1 VKIFAKA
8 YNCDP
13 ETNPEALKRKLS
25 LANPGAL
32 VQTAKGR
39 SAANEFFVEMLAAQ
53 TLRAEDS
60 ESLLAKKPEIDL
72 LLRLAGTNQIST
84 AIKEKGA
91 KNGEAFLLI
100 CAGRSMLESPKDL
113 QAKELPR
120 RELSR
125 AELARVEKAAL
136 LGIRNA

>member
-1 VKIFAKA
+1 LKVFAKA
-8 YNCDP
+8 YSCGP
-13 ETNPEALKRKLS
+13 ETNPEALKLKLS
-25 LANPGAL
+25 LANPGSL
-32 VQTAKGR
+32 VQSARGR
-39 SAANEFFVEMLAAQ
+39 SAVNEFFVEMLAAQ
-53 TLRAEDS
+53 TIRAEDS
-60 ESLLAKKPEIDL
+60 GGLLAKKPEIDL

-91 KNGEAFLLI
+91 RNGEAFLLI
-100 CAGRSMLESPKDL
+100 CAGRSAPKSPKGL

-125 AELARVEKAAL
+125 TELARVEKAAL

>member
-1 VKIFAKA
+1 MKIFAKA

-60 ESLLAKKPEIDL
+60 GSLLAKKPEIDL

-91 KNGEAFLLI
+91 KNGEAFLLDI
-100 CAGRSMLESPKDL
+100 CRKVGAKIPKGPPSKGTP
-113 QAKELPR
+113 QA
-120 RELSR
+120 
-125 AELARVEKAAL
+125 
-136 LGIRNA
+136 